1 MVIQQRALLRALSDC
16 CPSRAGVAVSGAQPA
31 CDAVPDSSPAHRRAA
46 AKPADRRPARRRA
59 ELAPR
64 AGDWRKNAQPDR
76 RLLGGSRTHRRP
88 RCPANPRCTGRRLN
102 QFACSGNSRS
112 HRTSNAVTLGVYSCS
127 SPNDEL
133 PQGAR
138 MAALA
143 PSSQDRWLDLN
154 DVLRELVTEGY
165 LSQDDT
171 ETALTQRRS
180 AVNIQLHPLEF
191 LASQQFD
198 DLKRPGKKLDLET
211 LTAWLAKASGQP
223 YMRIDP
229 LKINVAAVT
238 PLMSYAFAQRH
249 KILAVAVDRESVT
262 IASAQPYVRSWE
274 ADLAHVLKL
283 QIKRVVANPT
293 DIQRMAMEFFRLAK
307 SVSGANA
314 SEQKMSNMGNF
325 EQLLKLGASDQEP
338 DANDAHIVNIV
349 DWLFQYAFQQRASDI
364 HIEPRRE
371 QGTVR
376 FRIDG
381 VLHNVYQFPAQVIMA
396 IVSRLKSLGR
406 MNVAEKRKP
415 QDGRVKTT
423 TPENREVELRLS
435 TLPTAF
441 GEKMVMRI
449 FDPEVLLKDFDQLG
463 FSSDDLRR
471 WQEMT
476 RQPNGIILVTGPT
489 GSGKTTTLYTTLK
502 KLATSEVNLC
512 TIEDPIEMV
521 EPAFNQMQVQHN
533 IDLSFAAGVRALM
546 RQDPDIIMIGEIRD
560 LETAEMAIQAA
571 LTGHLVLSTL
581 HTNDAPSAISRM
593 LELGV
598 PHYLLKATILGVM
611 AQRLVRT
618 LCPHCKAPINL
629 NETDW
634 QTLTRP
640 WQAPVPPGAHQ
651 AVGCVECRDT
661 GYRGRA
667 GVYEIMVMSDN
678 IKALISADL
687 DLTAMRR
694 QAFKE
699 GTRSLRLSGAQKVSA
714 GLTTLEE
721 VLRVTPQSEQR

>member
-1 MVIQQRALLRALSDC
+1 MS
-16 CPSRAGVAVSGAQPA
+16 
-31 CDAVPDSSPAHRRAA
+31 VP
-46 AKPADRRPARRRA
+46 
-59 ELAPR
+59 L
-64 AGDWRKNAQPDR
+64 
-76 RLLGGSRTHRRP
+76 
-88 RCPANPRCTGRRLN
+88 
-102 QFACSGNSRS
+102 
-112 HRTSNAVTLGVYSCS
+112 VT
-127 SPNDEL
+127 
-133 PQGAR
+133 
-138 MAALA
+138 
-143 PSSQDRWLDLN
+143 QDRWLDLN
-154 DVLRELVTEGY
+154 DLLRDLVAQGFI
-165 LSQDDT
+165 SQDSA
-171 ETALTQRRS
+171 EHALTTRRNAANS
-180 AVNIQLHPLEF
+180 QLHPLEF
-191 LASQQFD
+191 LASQHLD
-198 DLKRPGKKLDLET
+198 DLSRPGRRLDLESLT
-211 LTAWLAKASGQP
+211 LWLAQQAGQP
-223 YMRIDP
+223 YLRIDP
-229 LKINVAAVT
+229 LKIDVAAVT

-249 KILAVAVDRESVT
+249 KILAVSIDAEAVTV
-262 IASAQPYVRSWE
+262 ASAQPYVSAWE
-274 ADLAHVLKL
+274 ADLTHVLKL
-283 QIKRVVANPT
+283 PIKRVVANPVE
-293 DIQRMAMEFFRLAK
+293 IQRLTVEFFRLAK
-307 SVSGANA
+307 SVTGASA
-314 SEQKMSNMGNF
+314 DQKSHAPGNF
-325 EQLLKLGASDQEP
+325 EQLLNLGASDQEP

-381 VLHNVYQFPAQVIMA
+381 VLHNVYQFPPQVTMA
-396 IVSRLKSLGR
+396 VVSRLKSLGR

-415 QDGRVKTT
+415 QDGRVKTK
-423 TPENREVELRLS
+423 TPEGGEVELRLS

-502 KLATSEVNLC
+502 KLATPEVNLC

-533 IDLSFAAGVRALM
+533 IELTFASGVRALM

-581 HTNDAPSAISRM
+581 HTNDAPGAISRL

-598 PHYLLKATILGVM
+598 APYLIKATLLGVM

-618 LCPHCKAPINL
+618 LCPHCKTPL
-629 NETDW
+629 TLDEGDW
-634 QTLTRP
+634 QNLTRP
-640 WQAPVPPGAHQ
+640 WQAPLPSHAHGAT
-651 AVGCVECRDT
+651 GCLECRDT

-667 GVYEIMVMSDN
+667 GVYEIMQLSDSL
-678 IKALISADL
+678 KALISADA
-687 DLTAMRR
+687 DLLAIRR
-694 QAFKE
+694 QAFLE
-699 GTRSLRLSGAQKVSA
+699 GMRSLRLSGAQKVAA

-721 VLRVTPQSEQR
+721 ILRVTPQSEQR

>member
-1 MVIQQRALLRALSDC
+1 MSVLASAS
-16 CPSRAGVAVSGAQPA
+16 
-31 CDAVPDSSPAHRRAA
+31 
-46 AKPADRRPARRRA
+46 KDRP
-59 ELAPR
+59 
-64 AGDWRKNAQPDR
+64 
-76 RLLGGSRTHRRP
+76 
-88 RCPANPRCTGRRLN
+88 
-102 QFACSGNSRS
+102 
-112 HRTSNAVTLGVYSCS
+112 
-127 SPNDEL
+127 
-133 PQGAR
+133 
-138 MAALA
+138 
-143 PSSQDRWLDLN
+143 LDLN
-154 DVLRELVTEGY
+154 DLLRDLVAQGFID
-165 LSQDDT
+165 QDCVDD
-171 ETALTQRRS
+171 AVKLRRTS
-180 AVNIQLHPLEF
+180 VNFQLHPLEF
-191 LASQQFD
+191 LAAQQFD
-198 DLKRPGKKLDLET
+198 NLQRPGKKLDLET
-211 LTAWLAKASGQP
+211 LTSWLAQQAGQP

-262 IASAQPYVRSWE
+262 IASAQPYVSGWE
-274 ADLAHVLKL
+274 ADLTHVLKL
-283 QIKRVVANPT
+283 PIKRVIANPV
-293 DIQRMAMEFFRLAK
+293 DIQRLTVEFFRLAK

-314 SEQKMSNMGNF
+314 IDQKLSNLGNF

-381 VLHNVYQFPAQVIMA
+381 MLHNVYQFPPQVTMA

-423 TPENREVELRLS
+423 TPEGGEVELRLS

-471 WQEMT
+471 WQDMT
-476 RQPNGIILVTGPT
+476 QQPNGIILVTGPT

-533 IDLSFAAGVRALM
+533 IDLTFASGVRALM

-581 HTNDAPSAISRM
+581 HTNDAPSAISRL

-618 LCPHCKAPINL
+618 LCPHCKEPMEL
-629 NETDW
+629 EEGDW

-640 WQAPVPPGAHQ
+640 WQAPVPTGAHR
-651 AVGCVECRDT
+651 AVGCAECRNT

-667 GVYEIMVMSDN
+667 GVYEIMLMSDN
-678 IKALISADL
+678 VKSLISADL

-699 GTRSLRLSGAQKVSA
+699 GMRSLRLSGAQKVSA
-714 GLTTLEE
+714 GLTTVEE

>member
-1 MVIQQRALLRALSDC
+1 MS
-16 CPSRAGVAVSGAQPA
+16 
-31 CDAVPDSSPAHRRAA
+31 AHA
-46 AKPADRRPARRRA
+46 
-59 ELAPR
+59 
-64 AGDWRKNAQPDR
+64 
-76 RLLGGSRTHRRP
+76 S
-88 RCPANPRCTGRRLN
+88 
-102 QFACSGNSRS
+102 
-112 HRTSNAVTLGVYSCS
+112 
-127 SPNDEL
+127 
-133 PQGAR
+133 
-138 MAALA
+138 
-143 PSSQDRWLDLN
+143 SSQDRWLDLN
-154 DVLRELVTEGY
+154 DLLRDLVAQEFIDQN
-165 LSQDDT
+165 SAEQ
-171 ETALTQRRS
+171 ALTQRRS
-180 AVNIQLHPLEF
+180 AANLQLHPLEF
-191 LASQQFD
+191 IAAQQLD
-198 DLKRPGKKLDLET
+198 DLKRPGRKLDLET
-211 LTAWLAKASGQP
+211 LTAWLAAQSGQP
-223 YMRIDP
+223 YLRIDP
-229 LKINVAAVT
+229 LKIQVASVT

-249 KILAVAVDRESVT
+249 KILAVAVDRDSVT
-262 IASAQPYVRSWE
+262 IASAQPYVRAWE
-274 ADLAHVLKL
+274 ADLTHVLKL
-283 QIKRVVANPT
+283 PIRRVVANPT
-293 DIQRMAMEFFRLAK
+293 DIQRLAVEFYRLAK
-307 SVSGANA
+307 SVSGAA
-314 SEQKMSNMGNF
+314 ATDQKISGMGNF

-381 VLHNVYQFPAQVIMA
+381 VLHNVYQFPAQVTMA

-423 TPENREVELRLS
+423 TPDGGEVELRLS

-449 FDPEVLLKDFDQLG
+449 FDPEVLLKNFDQLG
-463 FSSDDLRR
+463 FSNDDLRR
-471 WQEMT
+471 WEGMT

-502 KLATSEVNLC
+502 MLATSEVNLC

-533 IDLSFAAGVRALM
+533 IDLTFASGIRALM

-618 LCPHCKAPINL
+618 LCPHCKAPVQL
-629 NETDW
+629 DEGDW
-634 QTLTRP
+634 QSLTRP
-640 WQAPVPPGAHQ
+640 WQAPVPAGAHR

-667 GVYEIMVMSDN
+667 GVYEIMLMSDGVQG
-678 IKALISADL
+678 LISADL

-699 GTRSLRLSGAQKVSA
+699 GMRSLRLSGAQKVSA